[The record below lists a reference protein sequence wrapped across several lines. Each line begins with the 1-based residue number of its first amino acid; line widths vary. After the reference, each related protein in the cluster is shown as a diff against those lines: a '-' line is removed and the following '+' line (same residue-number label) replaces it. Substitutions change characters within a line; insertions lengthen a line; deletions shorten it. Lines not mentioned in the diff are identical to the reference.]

1 MNIHQRDVFTPT
13 KHCEYNSTKSI
24 VRSVVNCA
32 SGPKQVA
39 ARLGMKREQRVYEL
53 TDPDCDA
60 QMSFDAVRRLTS
72 PTNRAAAE
80 DLAALAGCVLMPVV
94 KTDEPVSELVADS
107 VKEHAEFVCLILRPH
122 ADSATER
129 LAKIR
134 ELDDAI
140 RALAEV
146 RAALVAE

>member
-1 MNIHQRDVFTPT
+1 MNIHQYRPT
-13 KHCEYNSTKSI
+13 KPVPYNSTKSV

-32 SGPKQVA
+32 AGPKQVA
-39 ARLGMKREQRVYEL
+39 ARLGCKREQRIYEM

-80 DLAALAGCVLMPVV
+80 DLALLAGCVLLPIA
-94 KTDEPVSELVADS
+94 KTSEPVNELVADS
-107 VKEHAEFVCLILRPH
+107 VKEHAEVVCLVLSTH
-122 ADSATER
+122 SDSDTAR
-129 LAKIR
+129 LAKIK
-134 ELDDAI
+134 EVDDAI

-146 RAALVAE
+146 RAALVTE

>member
-1 MNIHQRDVFTPT
+1 MNIHRSVYHPT
-13 KHCEYNSTKSI
+13 KPVAYNSTKSV
-24 VRSVVNCA
+24 VRSVVNSA
-32 SGPKQVA
+32 DGPKQVA
-39 ARLGMKREQRVYEL
+39 SRLGIRREARIYEF

-60 QMSFDAVRRLTS
+60 QISFDAVRKLTT

-80 DLAALAGCVLMPVV
+80 DLAALAGCVLMPIT
-94 KTDEPVSELVADS
+94 KPNDPVNELVADS
-107 VKEHAEFVCLILRPH
+107 VRETAEFVCIILRPH
-122 ADSATER
+122 ADSYTDR
-129 LAKIR
+129 QAKLR